1 MTDLDVKRN
10 FHLLVI
16 DDNRSVHDAFRKI
29 LCPGLAIDAALES
42 AERVLFDA
50 PAPAARRPPFE
61 MDSAYQG
68 AEGLELVQ
76 SALRRGRPYAMAFVD
91 VRMPPGW
98 DGIETT
104 AKIWAI
110 DPDLEIVICT
120 AYAGCSWDEMVARLG
135 QSDRLVILKKPF
147 ETVEILQLASA
158 LTEKWCLHEEVKG
171 RLKHLESLV
180 AERTGV
186 LETTNERLAAEIVER
201 KQAQA
206 AREQLIAELQEA
218 LAKVKLLS
226 GLVPICSS
234 CKKIRDDQGFWKQ
247 VETYVAEHS
256 EAKFSHGPC
265 PDCAR
270 QLYRELYEGA

>member
-1 MTDLDVKRN
+1 MNSPSVERN
-10 FHLLVI
+10 LRLLVI

-29 LCPGLAIDAALES
+29 LCPGLAIDAALEP

-50 PAPAARRPPFE
+50 PPPADQRPPFE
-61 MDSAYQG
+61 VDSAYQG
-68 AEGLELVQ
+68 AAGLDLVQ
-76 SALRRGRPYAMAFVD
+76 SALHRGRPYAMAFVD

-104 AKIWAI
+104 AQIWAV
-110 DPDLEIVICT
+110 DPTLQIVICT
-120 AYAGCSWDEMVARLG
+120 AYADYSWDGMAARLG

-158 LTEKWCLHEEVKG
+158 LTEKWRLHQEVTG
-171 RLKHLESLV
+171 RLNHLESLV
-180 AERTGV
+180 AERTLV
-186 LETTNERLAAEIVER
+186 LQGTNERLTAEIAER
-201 KQAQA
+201 KRAQA
-206 AREQLIAELQEA
+206 DRERLIAELRES
-218 LAKVKLLS
+218 LAKVKTLS
-226 GLVPICSS
+226 GLVPICAS

-256 EAKFSHGPC
+256 EAKFSHGLC

-270 QLYRELYEGA
+270 KLYPELYEDA